1 MTVRYRT
8 EATIRLRTVVRVMN
22 ANYDVIVVGARVA
35 GASTAALL
43 ARRGLR
49 VLVVDRAGFPSD
61 TLSTHQVQ
69 LPGIVRLA
77 RWGLLPQII
86 ASGAPA
92 TRRARFTQGSVIL
105 DGRYPVLDGFDAMYS
120 PRRTVLD
127 AILLE
132 AAAQSGADV
141 QERFIVDE
149 IMRDGDRVIGI
160 RGTAKAGSGGR
171 GGGGGDWAG
180 SGIVSATADLV
191 VGADGKH
198 SLVARAAGAPV
209 YRFDPPR
216 TMCSYSY
223 FDGVDL
229 DAGEMRML
237 DRQIVTAWPTNDG
250 LAMAACLL
258 PVAGL
263 ATFRADV
270 EGNTNAV
277 FRSAGDLGERIL
289 AGRRVERYRST
300 PDLPNAMRQPFGPG
314 WALVGDAGLVLD
326 PISAQGIA
334 HALQDAELL
343 ADAIVDGL
351 GGRLPLDE
359 ALSGYWR
366 QRDLRSGPMYD
377 LTIRLAGLAPPS
389 RREQALLAS
398 LEGRPAEI
406 SRFLGMLA
414 GIVPV
419 RGYFGAPSM
428 FRALG
433 LRGLH
438 RLLQPRPADRS
449 AA

>member
-1 MTVRYRT
+1 
-8 EATIRLRTVVRVMN
+8 MN

-69 LPGIVRLA
+69 LPGIARLA
-77 RWGLLPQII
+77 RWGLLPQVV

-92 TRRARFTQGSVIL
+92 TRRARFTQGSVVL
-105 DGRYPVLDGFDAMYS
+105 DGRYPVLDGIDAMYS

-127 AILLE
+127 AILLD
-132 AAAQSGADV
+132 AAAQAGADV
-141 QERFIVDE
+141 RERFIVDE
-149 IMRDGDRVIGI
+149 IMHNGDRVSGI
-160 RGTAKAGSGGR
+160 RGTTKVGSGSVGGVGAGSGT
-171 GGGGGDWAG
+171 
-180 SGIVSATADLV
+180 VSATADLV

-223 FDGVDL
+223 FDDVDL
-229 DAGEMRML
+229 DAGEMRVL
-237 DRQIVTAWPTNDG
+237 DRQVVTAWPTNDG
-250 LAMAACLL
+250 LVMAACLL

-270 EGNTNAV
+270 EGNALAV

-300 PDLPNAMRQPFGPG
+300 PDLPSAMRRPFGPG

-334 HALQDAELL
+334 HALEDAELL

-359 ALSGYWR
+359 ALPGYWR
-366 QRDLRSGPMYD
+366 RRDLRSGPMYEFT
-377 LTIRLAGLAPPS
+377 LRLASFTPPS
-389 RREQALLAS
+389 RRERALLAS

-414 GIVPV
+414 GTVPV
-419 RGYFGAPSM
+419 RDYFGAPSM
-428 FRALG
+428 LRALG
-433 LRGLH
+433 VRGLH

>member
-1 MTVRYRT
+1 MS
-8 EATIRLRTVVRVMN
+8 EK
-22 ANYDVIVVGARVA
+22 YDVIVVGARVA

-77 RWGLLPQII
+77 RWGVLPHVI
-86 ASGAPA
+86 ASGTPA
-92 TRRARFTQGSVIL
+92 TRRARFTQGSVVL
-105 DGRYPVLDGFDAMYS
+105 DGRYPALDGIDAMYS

-127 AILLE
+127 AILLD
-132 AAAQSGADV
+132 AAAQAGADV
-141 QERFIVDE
+141 RERFIVDE
-149 IMRDGDRVIGI
+149 VVRDGDRVVGI
-160 RGTAKAGSGGR
+160 RGTAKVGSGRVGATGRASGGAAGSG
-171 GGGGGDWAG
+171 AT
-180 SGIVSATADLV
+180 SATADIV

-198 SLVARAAGAPV
+198 SLVARAAHAPV
-209 YRFDPPR
+209 YRFDSPR

-223 FDGVDL
+223 FADVDL
-229 DAGEMRML
+229 DAGEMRVL
-237 DRQIVTAWPTNDG
+237 DRQVVTAWPTNDG
-250 LAMAACLL
+250 LVMAAVLL
-258 PVAGL
+258 PIAGL
-263 ATFRADV
+263 AAFRADV
-270 EGNTNAV
+270 EGNTIAA
-277 FRSAGDLGERIL
+277 FKSAGDLGERIL
-289 AGRRVERYRST
+289 AGRRVERYRSS
-300 PDLPNAMRQPFGPG
+300 PDLPNAMRRPFGRG
-314 WALVGDAGLVLD
+314 WALVGDAGVVLD

-351 GGRLPLDE
+351 GGRRPLDE

-366 QRDLRSGPMYD
+366 RRDQRSAPMYD
-377 LTIRLAGLAPPS
+377 FTLRLASFAPPS

-419 RGYFGAPSM
+419 RDYFAVPSM
-428 FRALG
+428 LHALG
-433 LRGLH
+433 LRGLP
-438 RLLQPRPADRS
+438 RLFRPRPADRN